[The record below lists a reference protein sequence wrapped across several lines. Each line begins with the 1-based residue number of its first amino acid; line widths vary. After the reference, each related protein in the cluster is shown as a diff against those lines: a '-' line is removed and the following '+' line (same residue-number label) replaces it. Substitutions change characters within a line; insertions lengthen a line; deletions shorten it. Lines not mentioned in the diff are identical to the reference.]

1 MRLLLD
7 ENLPK
12 RLKLNFPEHE
22 VFTVRDKQWN
32 GIKNGEL
39 LKRLLDNSF
48 DALLTFDKNLQH
60 QQNFLK
66 YTITVFVL
74 TAKINQYIE
83 LSKLTPKINEYLN
96 GGQMPIVR
104 CKRCRQSAIRLAQSY
119 SSFVLQFFVLMPTLR
134 HSKSLALF
142 TGAHWR
148 HTLT

>member
-12 RLKLNFPEHE
+12 RLKLDFPEHE
-22 VFTVRDKQWN
+22 IFTVGDKHWN

-39 LKRLLDNSF
+39 LKLLLDNSF

-74 TAKINQYIE
+74 TARINQYSE
-83 LSKLTPKINEYLN
+83 LIKLTPKIKAYLN
-96 GGQMPIVR
+96 SEQMPVGPVI
-104 CKRCRQSAIRLAQSY
+104 I
-119 SSFVLQFFVLMPTLR
+119 SSD
-134 HSKSLALF
+134 
-142 TGAHWR
+142 
-148 HTLT
+148 

>member
-12 RLKLNFPEHE
+12 RLKQDFPEHE
-22 VFTVRDKQWN
+22 VFTVRDKGWN

-39 LKRLLDNSF
+39 LKKLLENTF

-74 TAKINQYIE
+74 TASINQYAE
-83 LSKLTPKINEYLN
+83 LTKLTAQINEFLN
-96 GGQMPIVR
+96 EKIMPFGPIII
-104 CKRCRQSAIRLAQSY
+104 SN
-119 SSFVLQFFVLMPTLR
+119 
-134 HSKSLALF
+134 H
-142 TGAHWR
+142 
-148 HTLT
+148 